1 MGRGGTYDISA
12 ECVFVLL
19 EGNKELIAERLASR
33 QGHYMPTLLL
43 QSQLETL
50 EKPEEDERHVVC
62 GVGGKL
68 DSIVASILKQLEQ
81 LS

>member
-1 MGRGGTYDISA
+1 MGRGERRDISA

-19 EGNKELIAERLASR
+19 QGNKELIAERLATR

-50 EKPEEDERHVVC
+50 EKPEEDERHLVC
-62 GVGGKL
+62 GIDNKL